1 MTRIVT
7 RLIVLGIL
15 TTLCVAGMIV
25 SVLLI
30 NERSLQDGY
39 LINIAGKERMLT
51 QKITKEVFLMNAKN
65 LQDSVALN
73 EAINEFER
81 NLKILRFGDVREQ
94 IKPPRSQ
101 IIINKL
107 DSICMQWKDF
117 KSVVEHFKEES
128 AKLYAHRNFTSE
140 NNFKLLGL
148 SDKIVKIM
156 VKKNYPAQALDDLG
170 RQRMLT
176 QRMGYLLI
184 RYANTWEESAY
195 RDFKTSYILYD
206 SVINRLYSS
215 KIYAKDRE
223 LKNAIDEAYTFWKE
237 YAGHIQSILNTQEKI
252 VADLRL
258 IAKKNTE
265 LLNEIDWMVNLYS
278 DVSIHSRAYLDKF
291 QYGASVIM
299 LLLALYSLYNLLKIS
314 RNLKGFVQQT
324 ELLASGNIKG
334 NLAQV
339 MQFEGESELSVASQ
353 NISRFLQQIEK
364 TKETSNQAIYL
375 SEVISD
381 EVASI
386 TSEIRKKL
394 ANAQISEAKRKSIEN
409 AINLGEDIAIQ
420 SSEKLIVVARL
431 LEKLHKILKEIENC

>member
-73 EAINEFER
+73 DAINEFER

-128 AKLYAHRNFTSE
+128 AKLYVHRNFTSE

-156 VKKNYPAQALDDLG
+156 VKKNYPAQVLDDLG
-170 RQRMLT
+170 QQRMLT

-184 RYANTWEESAY
+184 RYANTWEESVY

-206 SVINRLYSS
+206 STINRLYSS

-237 YAGHIQSILNTQEKI
+237 YARHIQSILNTQEKI

-265 LLNEIDWMVNLYS
+265 FLNEIDWMVNLYS